1 MDREQIE
8 TEIRT
13 MKQLLLQTDYV
24 SLICAEDETMKVKY
38 ADILKQRKAWRE
50 RINEMEALIND
61 NPTR

>member
-24 SLICAEDETMKVKY
+24 ALKCAEDETMKVKY
-38 ADILKQRKAWRE
+38 ADVLIQRDTWRV
-50 RINEMEALIND
+50 RINELEDMMEQLD
-61 NPTR
+61 V